1 MKAST
6 ILTAAVSATVA
17 MTFAAL
23 PAAAN
28 FAGKKFERRIERQ
41 ANRITQGVRSGELTR
56 HEARHLV
63 SQNERMSRKLRRFCR
78 DSRLDHTERKRM
90 RKMLSNANDAI
101 YAEKHDDERRYARG
115 WRNRGDRH
123 NNRIS
128 ERFDDAPW
136 YNYRRYT
143 RRWQ

>member
-28 FAGKKFERRIERQ
+28 VGKKFERRIERQ
-41 ANRITQGVRSGELTR
+41 ADRIAQGVRSGELTR
-56 HEARHLV
+56 YEAYQLKAENNRI
-63 SQNERMSRKLRRFCR
+63 SRKLARFCR
-78 DSRLDHTERKRM
+78 DRHLDRFERKRL
-90 RKMLSNANDAI
+90 RKLLSVANDNI
-101 YAEKHDDERRYARG
+101 YAEKHDEQRRWTRRG
-115 WRNRGDRH
+115 YRNHRHDYDRV
-123 NNRIS
+123 S

-143 RRWQ
+143 RRWW